1 MIAEVDPTQT
11 LAIINTLRTDT
22 DGLYSGID
30 DSAWPLPAYAGGT
43 AAEIAATLREERRR
57 ELWMQSQQMGDK
69 LRWLGM
75 PRPSGLR
82 TVAEKPAGTPAV
94 TAFEPIS
101 EYGSPRGT
109 FTCQSI
115 PFLERTSNLN
125 LTNADTGR

>member
-1 MIAEVDPTQT
+1 MIA
-11 LAIINTLRTDT
+11 R
-22 DGLYSGID
+22 GLCR
-30 DSAWPLPAYAGGT
+30 PLPAYAGGT

-94 TAFEPIS
+94 TEFEPIS
-101 EYGSPRGT
+101 EYGTPRGVGG
-109 FTCQSI
+109 CMSI

-125 LTNADTGR
+125 LTDSDTGR